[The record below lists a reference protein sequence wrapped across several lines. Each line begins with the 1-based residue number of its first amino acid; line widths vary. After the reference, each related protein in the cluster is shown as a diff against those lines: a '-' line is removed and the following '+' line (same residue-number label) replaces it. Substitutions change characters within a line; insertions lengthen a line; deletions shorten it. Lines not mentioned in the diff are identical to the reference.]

1 MTPSPINEKKRHLSW
16 RISLVY
22 TIPMLVFTIVL
33 VVVFSNFLKSTLI
46 TSSYSSSESKFQDK
60 VVVDLELFFS
70 KFEKHFKP
78 LPQIL
83 QHTKES
89 EIKKVL
95 KKHQQSSPFIVDA
108 YYGNKN
114 GKYISANDYKLEEG
128 KKEFRIRTWYLEASR
143 HKGLAITGPEINA
156 KAKKRV
162 LTYSYPLWE
171 KNRTF
176 MGAVAVDVD
185 LQKVRQLMGE
195 FARTDG
201 GITML
206 VSSENDSLFTY
217 FPYETNLH
225 NIVTDTVA
233 GLLHLVQDDIQIEN
247 LDSVNVTL
255 FEKTNVENRKL
266 IFLVKPLKNAPFYVV
281 HVIQKNKV
289 VAKVQENLYAI
300 ILVVS
305 LIVASLIFL
314 TWLIVR
320 FLFKFFIQKDLNESV
335 SSSTMFETLLGS
347 DNFRLILTNDT
358 FDILHASAY
367 IAEFF
372 NNGNDVRGE
381 ILWKFFRSEQ
391 FKKFV
396 YKVSKGGEMHASE
409 RQIIIPVRSCV
420 GEDAWWKVI
429 FQFLVEDDGS
439 IRYLFLI
446 SDETSGIQ
454 KDTILDT
461 IMLSAGNSI
470 LVIFDKN
477 RKVKYMSKQLADYLV
492 VDWKDAIGQP
502 LENMPKCGMP
512 EDVVEALKRTFNEQ
526 GVWKDTFMLQTL
538 NSHTDTWFR
547 GEACTLKVQEAIV
560 GYMLS
565 MIDISE
571 VVAAREIA
579 EHATQAKSEFLAN
592 MSHEIRTPMNAIIGM
607 AHLIQET
614 KLDER
619 QLGFIERISHAATSL
634 LGIINN
640 ILDFSKIEANKQ
652 DLEITQLVL
661 QDIIGEVAALAEVRI
676 AGRPIELIV
685 DVDPEIPEVLMGD
698 PLRLSQ
704 IFTNLINNATKFTES
719 GSITLKIKQEQVL
732 GNNVKLSFSVIDTG
746 IGMTSEQLQHLF
758 NAFTQADGS
767 ITRKYGGTGLGLV
780 ISKSL
785 VELMGGELRVESEYG
800 KGSKFFFTITLAL
813 ASQVAVPKW
822 KSVSTFKNKN
832 VLLVDDCERL
842 RAVLRHYLTKLR
854 CVVEEAASVDEAL
867 DLIQAHE
874 EAGETPYDFFIVDYQ
889 MPFMNG
895 FDFVQGLPAN
905 MRIIPKILMHPIH
918 FDEKNYHLASE
929 IGFNSCVAKPLQIS
943 SLLSAMQEAVNEK
956 LTYQK
961 AQKVEKNKIFFKEAK
976 ILLVEDNE
984 MNQDLAVSLLNSVG
998 LATMV
1003 AANGKIALDLLKK
1016 DAFDLVLMDIQ
1027 MPVMNGLDATRAIRN
1042 RSDEYFK
1049 NVPIIAMSARAFQ
1062 KDRDDC
1068 LHAGMNSYIAK
1079 PIDPMMLYAE
1089 LAKYLQVADKIPMA
1103 ASVSETENTSVSTD
1117 DSAVAMFQKVRNFD
1131 AAAGLYHANDNR
1143 NLYFK
1148 IIQGFVRD
1156 YGGEVLKLKK
1166 SFEGADF
1173 EESTRIVH
1181 TIKGL
1186 CGTIGSYHVQTLGV
1200 MLENSL
1206 LKKEQN
1212 YSEYNA
1218 FIDAL
1223 EDLIDD
1229 LKIVLQNIAAEQS
1242 NAAVIIK
1249 HVDSEA
1255 ISKLTQAIE
1264 ELKPAVESCS
1274 LTACKRILD
1283 SLDEIMFSQEQESL
1297 LQKLHNQIDDY
1308 DFTAAEASLKSLE
1321 ETLKEPSQP

>member
-22 TIPMLVFTIVL
+22 TIPMLVFTIVM
-33 VVVFSNFLKSTLI
+33 VIVFSNFIKSTLI
-46 TSSYSSSESKFQDK
+46 TSSYSSAESKFQDK
-60 VVVDLELFFS
+60 VVIDLELFFA
-70 KFEKHFKP
+70 KLEKQFKP
-78 LPQIL
+78 LPKIL
-83 QHTKES
+83 QHTKEADV
-89 EIKKVL
+89 KKVL
-95 KKHQQSSPFIVDA
+95 KKHLQSSSFIVDI
-108 YYGNKN
+108 YYGTQN
-114 GKYISANDYKLEEG
+114 GKYVSARDFKLNES

-143 HKGLAITGPEINA
+143 HKGLAITGPEINET
-156 KAKKRV
+156 AKKRV

-171 KNRTF
+171 KNRSF
-176 MGAVAVDVD
+176 MGAVAIDID

-195 FARTDG
+195 FARSEG

-233 GLLHLVQDDIQIEN
+233 GLLHLVQDDIQIDK

-255 FEKTNVENRKL
+255 FEKTSIENRK
-266 IFLVKPLKNAPFYVV
+266 FVFMVRPLKNAPFYVV

-289 VAKVQENLYAI
+289 VAKVQENLNAI
-300 ILVVS
+300 IFVVALVV
-305 LIVASLIFL
+305 LALIFL

-347 DNFRLILTNDT
+347 DNFRIVLTNDT

-409 RQIIIPVRSCV
+409 RQIIIPVKSCT

-477 RKVKYMSKQLADYLV
+477 CKVKYMSKQLTDYLV
-492 VDWKDAIGQP
+492 VDWKDVIGQS
-502 LENMPKCGMP
+502 LQNMSKCGMP
-512 EDVVEALKRTFNEQ
+512 EKIVESLQKTFDEQ
-526 GVWKDTFMLQTL
+526 GVWKDTFKLQTL
-538 NSHTDTWFR
+538 DSHTDIWFR
-547 GEACTLKVQEAIV
+547 GEACTLKVQDAIV

-661 QDIIGEVAALAEVRI
+661 QDVIGEVAALAEVRI

-685 DVDPEIPEVLMGD
+685 DVDPEIPEILMGD

-719 GSITLKIKQEQVL
+719 GSITLRITQDQVI

-746 IGMTSEQLQHLF
+746 IGMTAEQLHHLF

-785 VELMGGELRVESEYG
+785 VELMGGELQVESEYG
-800 KGSKFFFTITLAL
+800 KGSKFYFSITLPIAQQ
-813 ASQVAVPKW
+813 ASVPKW

-842 RAVLRHYLTKLR
+842 RDVLRHYLTKLR

-874 EAGETPYDFFIVDYQ
+874 EAGETPYDLFIVDYQ
-889 MPFMNG
+889 MPIMNG

-905 MRIIPKILMHPIH
+905 MKKIPKILMHPIH
-918 FDEKNYHLASE
+918 FDEKNYHLATE

-943 SLLSAMQEAVNEK
+943 SLLSAMQEAVEEK

-961 AQKVEKNKIFFKEAK
+961 AVKTEKNKIFFKEAK

-984 MNQDLAVSLLNSVG
+984 MNQELTVSLLNSVG

-1003 AANGKIALDLLKK
+1003 AANGQIALDLLKK
-1016 DAFDLVLMDIQ
+1016 NAFDLVLMDIQ
-1027 MPVMNGLDATRAIRN
+1027 MPVMNGLDATKAIRS

-1049 NVPIIAMSARAFQ
+1049 KVPIVAMSARAFQ

-1068 LHAGMNSYIAK
+1068 INAGMNSYIAK
-1079 PIDPMMLYAE
+1079 PIDPMLLYDV
-1089 LAKYLQVADKIPMA
+1089 LAQYLPVADSMPIA
-1103 ASVSETENTSVSTD
+1103 QTTSEPEAKPAGTD
-1117 DSAVAMFQKVRNFD
+1117 DSIVAMFLKVRNFD
-1131 AAAGLYHANDNR
+1131 AAAGLYHANDNK

-1156 YGGEVLKLKK
+1156 YGGVAVKLKK
-1166 SFEGADF
+1166 FFEGGDF
-1173 EESTRIVH
+1173 EEATRIVH

-1218 FIDAL
+1218 FVEAL

-1229 LKIVLQNIAAEQS
+1229 LKIVMQNIATEQS
-1242 NAAVIIK
+1242 NASIVIK
-1249 HVDSEA
+1249 HVDPEA
-1255 ISKLTQAIE
+1255 MGKLTQAVE
-1264 ELKPAVESCS
+1264 ELKSAVESCS

-1283 SLDEIMFSQEQESL
+1283 SLDKIMFSQELDSL
-1297 LQKLHNQIDDY
+1297 LQKLRNQIDDY
-1308 DFTAAEASLKSLE
+1308 DFTAAEETLKSLE

>member
-1 MTPSPINEKKRHLSW
+1 
-16 RISLVY
+16 
-22 TIPMLVFTIVL
+22 MLVFTIVL
-33 VVVFSNFLKSTLI
+33 VIVFSSYLKSTLI

-60 VVVDLELFFS
+60 VVVDLELFFTR
-70 KFEKHFKP
+70 FEKQFKP
-78 LPQIL
+78 LPKIL
-83 QHTKES
+83 QHTKEAD
-89 EIKKVL
+89 IKKVL
-95 KKHQQSSPFIVDA
+95 KKHQLASPFIVDA

-114 GKYISANDYKLEEG
+114 GKFISASDFNLTEG
-128 KKEFRIRTWYLEASR
+128 KKEFRTKTWYLEASR
-143 HKGLAITGPEINA
+143 RKGLAITGPVINA
-156 KAKKRV
+156 NAKKRV
-162 LTYSYPLWE
+162 LTYSYPLWD
-171 KNRTF
+171 KNRKF
-176 MGAVAVDVD
+176 MGAVAEDID

-195 FARTDG
+195 FARTEG

-217 FPYETNLH
+217 FPYETSLH

-247 LDSVNVTL
+247 LSLENVTL

-266 IFLVKPLKNAPFYVV
+266 IFMVMPLKDVPFYVV

-289 VAKVQENLYAI
+289 VAKVQENLNAI

-305 LIVASLIFL
+305 LVVATLIFL

-347 DNFRLILTNDT
+347 DNFRIILTNDT

-372 NNGNDVRGE
+372 NNGIDVRGE
-381 ILWKFFRSEQ
+381 ILWKFFRSEP

-409 RQIIIPVRSCV
+409 RQIIIPVRSCT

-502 LENMPKCGMP
+502 LENMSKCGMP
-512 EDVVEALKRTFNEQ
+512 ENVVDALQKTFDGQ

-538 NSHTDTWFR
+538 NTHTDTWFR
-547 GEACTLKVQEAIV
+547 GEACTLKVQESVV

-571 VVAAREIA
+571 VVSAREIA

-607 AHLIQET
+607 AHLLQET
-614 KLDER
+614 QLDER
-619 QLGFIERISHAATSL
+619 QQGFIERISHAATSL

-685 DVDPEIPEVLMGD
+685 DVDPEIPEILMGD

-719 GSITLKIKQEQVL
+719 GSITLQIKQEQVI

-746 IGMTSEQLQHLF
+746 IGMTNEQLHHLF

-785 VELMGGELRVESEYG
+785 VELMGGELQVESEYG
-800 KGSKFFFTITLAL
+800 KGSRFFFTITLAL
-813 ASQVAVPKW
+813 ASQANLPKW
-822 KSVSTFKNKN
+822 KTVTTFRNKN

-874 EAGETPYDFFIVDYQ
+874 EAGETPYDLFIVDYQ
-889 MPFMNG
+889 MPLMNG
-895 FDFVQGLPAN
+895 FDFVQGLPVN
-905 MRIIPKILMHPIH
+905 MKSIPKVLMHPIH
-918 FDEKNYHLASE
+918 FDERNYHLAAE

-943 SLLSAMQEAVNEK
+943 SLLSAMQEAVEEK

-961 AQKVEKNKIFFKEAK
+961 TVKKEKNKIFFKEAK

-998 LATMV
+998 LTTMV
-1003 AANGKIALDLLKK
+1003 AADGKIALELLKK
-1016 DAFDLVLMDIQ
+1016 NAFDLVLMDIQ

-1049 NVPIIAMSARAFQ
+1049 TVPIIAMSARAFQ

-1068 LHAGMNSYIAK
+1068 IHAGMNSYIAK
-1079 PIDPMMLYAE
+1079 PIDPMMLYNE
-1089 LAKYLQVADKIPMA
+1089 LAKYLTVADKMPMTTSA
-1103 ASVSETENTSVSTD
+1103 NESEANSASAD
-1117 DSAVAMFQKVRNFD
+1117 DSIVTLFQKVRNFD
-1131 AAAGLYHANDNR
+1131 AAAGLYHANDNK

-1156 YGGEVLKLKK
+1156 YGSETLKLKK
-1166 SFEGADF
+1166 AFESADF
-1173 EESTRIVH
+1173 EEATRLVH

-1206 LKKEQN
+1206 IKKEQN
-1212 YSEYNA
+1212 NSEFHA
-1218 FIDAL
+1218 FEDAL
-1223 EDLIDD
+1223 EDLIGD
-1229 LKIVLQNIAAEQS
+1229 LKIVMQNIASEQS
-1242 NAAVIIK
+1242 NATVVIK
-1249 HVDSEA
+1249 HVDPEA
-1255 ISKLTQAIE
+1255 VSKLTKAIE
-1264 ELKPAVESCS
+1264 DLRPAVESCS
-1274 LTACKRILD
+1274 LTACKRILET
-1283 SLDEIMFSQEQESL
+1283 LDEIMFTQEQETI
-1297 LQKLHNQIDDY
+1297 LQKLRNQIDDY
-1308 DFTAAEASLKSLE
+1308 DFSAAEASLKSLE
-1321 ETLKEPSQP
+1321 ETLLTNN

>member
-1 MTPSPINEKKRHLSW
+1 MTPSPINDKKRHLSW

-33 VVVFSNFLKSTLI
+33 VIVFSNYLKSTLI

-60 VVVDLELFFS
+60 SVQDLELFFS
-70 KFEKHFKP
+70 KFEKQFKP

-83 QHTKES
+83 QHTKETD
-89 EIKKVL
+89 IKKVL

-108 YYGNKN
+108 YYGNRN
-114 GKYISANDYKLEEG
+114 GKFISAMDYKLDEG
-128 KKEFRIRTWYLEASR
+128 KKEFRTKTWYLEASR
-143 HKGLAITGPEINA
+143 RKGLAITGPEIN
-156 KAKKRV
+156 KNAKKRV

-176 MGAVAVDVD
+176 VGAVATDVD
-185 LQKVRQLMGE
+185 LQRVRQLMGE

-217 FPYETNLH
+217 FPYETSLH
-225 NIVTDTVA
+225 NIVADTVA
-233 GLLHLVQDDIQIEN
+233 RLLHLVQDDIQIEN
-247 LDSVNVTL
+247 LDSVNVTH
-255 FEKTNVENRKL
+255 FEKTDVENRKL
-266 IFLVKPLKNAPFYVV
+266 IFMVKPLKNAPFYVV

-289 VAKVQENLYAI
+289 VAKVQENLNAI

-305 LIVASLIFL
+305 LVVLALIFL

-347 DNFRLILTNDT
+347 DNFRIILTNDT

-372 NNGNDVRGE
+372 NNGVDVRGE
-381 ILWKFFRSEQ
+381 ILWKFFHSEQ

-396 YKVSKGGEMHASE
+396 YKVSKGGKMHASE
-409 RQIIIPVRSCV
+409 RQIIIPVRSCT

-477 RKVKYMSKQLADYLV
+477 RRVKYMSKRLADYLST
-492 VDWKDAIGQP
+492 DWKEVIGKS
-502 LENMPKCGMP
+502 LENMSKCGMP
-512 EDVVEALKRTFNEQ
+512 ENVVESLQKTFNEQ
-526 GVWKDTFMLQTL
+526 GVWKDSFMMQTL
-538 NSHTDTWFR
+538 SSHTETWFR
-547 GEACTLKVQEAIV
+547 GEACTLKVQESIV

-614 KLDER
+614 QLDER
-619 QLGFIERISHAATSL
+619 QQGFIERISHAATSL

-652 DLEITQLVL
+652 DLEITQLEL

-685 DVDPEIPEVLMGD
+685 DVDPEIPEKLMGD

-719 GSITLKIKQEQVL
+719 GNITLQIKLDQVI

-746 IGMTSEQLQHLF
+746 IGMTNEQRHHLF
-758 NAFTQADGS
+758 SAFTQADGS

-785 VELMGGELRVESEYG
+785 VELMGGELQVESEYG
-800 KGSKFFFTITLAL
+800 KGSRFFFTITLAIAPQ
-813 ASQVAVPKW
+813 ASVPKW
-822 KSVSTFKNKN
+822 KKVSTFRNKN
-832 VLLVDDCERL
+832 VLLIDDCGNL
-842 RAVLRHYLTKLR
+842 RDVLRHYLTKLR

-874 EAGETPYDFFIVDYQ
+874 EAGETPYDLFIVDYQ
-889 MPFMNG
+889 MPLLNG

-905 MRIIPKILMHPIH
+905 MRKIPKVLMHPIH
-918 FDEKNYHLASE
+918 FDERNYHLAEE
-929 IGFNSCVAKPLQIS
+929 IGYNSCVAKPLQIS
-943 SLLSAMQEAVNEK
+943 TLLSSMQEAFGEK

-961 AQKVEKNKIFFKEAK
+961 VVKTEKNKIFFKEAK
-976 ILLVEDNE
+976 ILLVEDNQ
-984 MNQDLAVSLLNSVG
+984 MNQELAVSLLNSVG
-998 LATMV
+998 LTTMV
-1003 AANGKIALDLLKK
+1003 AADGKIALDLLKK
-1016 DAFDLVLMDIQ
+1016 NAFDLVLMDIQ

-1049 NVPIIAMSARAFQ
+1049 TVPIIAMSAKAFQ

-1068 LHAGMNSYIAK
+1068 ISAGMNSYISK
-1079 PIDPMMLYAE
+1079 PIDPKLLYSE
-1089 LAKYLQVADKIPMA
+1089 LTKYLPVADKVPLPA
-1103 ASVSETENTSVSTD
+1103 TSNEPETAPSSAD
-1117 DSAVAMFQKVRNFD
+1117 DSVVALFQKVRNFD
-1131 AAAGLYHANDNR
+1131 AAAGLYHANDNK

-1156 YGGEVLKLKK
+1156 YGGETIKLKK
-1166 SFEGADF
+1166 AFENADF
-1173 EESTRIVH
+1173 DESTRIVH

-1212 YSEYNA
+1212 YSEYHAFENA
-1218 FIDAL
+1218 LD
-1223 EDLIDD
+1223 DLIED
-1229 LKIVLQNIAAEQS
+1229 LKIVMQNIATEQS
-1242 NAAVIIK
+1242 NESVVIK
-1249 HVDSEA
+1249 HVDPDASA
-1255 ISKLTQAIE
+1255 KLKHAIE
-1264 ELKPAVESCS
+1264 ELKPAIESCS
-1274 LTACKRILD
+1274 LTACKRILE
-1283 SLDEIMFSQEQESL
+1283 SLDEIMFMQEQESI

-1308 DFTAAEASLKSLE
+1308 DFTAAETTLKLLE
-1321 ETLKEPSQP
+1321 ETLN

>member
-1 MTPSPINEKKRHLSW
+1 
-16 RISLVY
+16 
-22 TIPMLVFTIVL
+22 MLVFTIVL

-60 VVVDLELFFS
+60 TIQDLELFFS
-70 KFEKHFKP
+70 KFEKQFKP

-89 EIKKVL
+89 DIKKML
-95 KKHQQSSPFIVDA
+95 KKHLQSSPFIVDA
-108 YYGNKN
+108 YYGNRN
-114 GKYISANDYKLEEG
+114 GKYISARDFKLDEG

-143 HKGLAITGPEINA
+143 HKGLAITGPEINEM
-156 KAKKRV
+156 AKKRV
-162 LTYSYPLWE
+162 LTYSYPLWD
-171 KNRTF
+171 KNHSF
-176 MGAVAVDVD
+176 VGAVATDID

-195 FARTDG
+195 FAKTEG

-206 VSSENDSLFTY
+206 VGSENDSLFTY
-217 FPYETNLH
+217 FPYETSLH
-225 NIVTDTVA
+225 KIVVDTVA
-233 GLLHLVQDDIQIEN
+233 GLLHLVQDDINFEN
-247 LDSVNVTL
+247 LDHENVTR
-255 FEKTNVENRKL
+255 FEKTDVENRKL
-266 IFLVKPLKNAPFYVV
+266 IFMVMPLKDVPFYVV
-281 HVIQKNKV
+281 HVVQKNKV
-289 VAKVQENLYAI
+289 VAKVQENLNAI
-300 ILVVS
+300 IFVVA
-305 LIVASLIFL
+305 LIVLALIFL

-347 DNFRLILTNDT
+347 DNFRIVLTNDT

-372 NNGNDVRGE
+372 NKGNDIRGE

-409 RQIIIPVRSCV
+409 RQIIIPVRSCT

-477 RKVKYMSKQLADYLV
+477 RKVMYMSKLLADYLV
-492 VDWKDAIGQP
+492 ADWKDVIGQS
-502 LENMPKCGMP
+502 LDNLPKCGMP
-512 EDVVEALKRTFNEQ
+512 EDVVEALKKTFDEQ

-538 NSHTDTWFR
+538 NTHTDTWFR
-547 GEACTLKVQEAIV
+547 GEACTLKVQESVV

-579 EHATQAKSEFLAN
+579 EHAKQAKSEFLAN

-607 AHLIQET
+607 AHLLQET
-614 KLDER
+614 QLDER
-619 QLGFIERISHAATSL
+619 QQGFIERISHAATSL

-685 DVDPEIPEVLMGD
+685 DVDPEIPE
-698 PLRLSQ
+698 SQ

-719 GSITLKIKQEQVL
+719 GSITLQIKQEQVI

-746 IGMTSEQLQHLF
+746 IGMTGEQLQHLF

-785 VELMGGELRVESEYG
+785 VELMGGELQVESEYG
-800 KGSKFFFTITLAL
+800 KGSRFFFTITLAM
-813 ASQVAVPKW
+813 APQTTVPKW
-822 KSVSTFKNKN
+822 KSVSTFRNKN
-832 VLLVDDCERL
+832 VLLLDDCEKL
-842 RAVLRHYLTKLR
+842 RDVLRHYLTKLR

-874 EAGETPYDFFIVDYQ
+874 EAGETPYDLFIVDYQ
-889 MPFMNG
+889 MPLMTG
-895 FDFVQGLPAN
+895 FDFVQGLPVN
-905 MRIIPKILMHPIH
+905 MKKIPKVLMHPIH
-918 FDEKNYHLASE
+918 FDERNYHLAEE
-929 IGFNSCVAKPLQIS
+929 IGYDSCVAKPLQIS
-943 SLLSAMQEAVNEK
+943 SLLSAMQEAFNEK

-961 AQKVEKNKIFFKEAK
+961 AIKTEKNKIYFKEAK

-984 MNQDLAVSLLNSVG
+984 MNQELAVSLLNSVG
-998 LATMV
+998 LTTMV
-1003 AANGKIALDLLKK
+1003 AADGKIALDLLKK
-1016 DAFDLVLMDIQ
+1016 NAFDLVLMDIQ

-1042 RSDEYFK
+1042 RSDEYFR
-1049 NVPIIAMSARAFQ
+1049 NVPIIAMSAKAFQ

-1068 LHAGMNSYIAK
+1068 LKAGMNSYIAK

-1089 LAKYLQVADKIPMA
+1089 LAKYLQVADKMPMA
-1103 ASVSETENTSVSTD
+1103 SSAGETESAPVSAD
-1117 DSAVAMFQKVRNFD
+1117 DSVVALFQKVRNFD
-1131 AAAGLYHANDNR
+1131 AAAGLYHANENK

-1156 YGGEVLKLKK
+1156 HSEETLKLKK
-1166 SFEGADF
+1166 AFESADF
-1173 EESTRIVH
+1173 EESSRIVH

-1186 CGTIGSYHVQTLGV
+1186 CGTIGSYHVQALGV

-1206 LKKEQN
+1206 LKKEHN

-1229 LKIVLQNIAAEQS
+1229 LKIVLQNIASEQS
-1242 NAAVIIK
+1242 NAAVVIK
-1249 HVDSEA
+1249 HVDPEA

-1283 SLDEIMFSQEQESL
+1283 TLDEIMFSQEQETL
-1297 LQKLHNQIDDY
+1297 LQKLRNQIDDY
-1308 DFTAAEASLKSLE
+1308 DFTEAETSLKSLE
-1321 ETLKEPSQP
+1321 ETIKEPSQP

>member
-1 MTPSPINEKKRHLSW
+1 M
-16 RISLVY
+16 
-22 TIPMLVFTIVL
+22 
-33 VVVFSNFLKSTLI
+33 
-46 TSSYSSSESKFQDK
+46 
-60 VVVDLELFFS
+60 FFS
-70 KFEKHFKP
+70 QFEKLFKP

-83 QHTKES
+83 QHSKES

-95 KKHQQSSPFIVDA
+95 KKHQQSSPYIIDA
-108 YYGNKN
+108 YYGNRN
-114 GKYISANDYKLEEG
+114 GKFISARDFKLDEG
-128 KKEFRIRTWYLEASR
+128 KKEFRIKTWYLEPSR
-143 HKGLAITGPEINA
+143 RKGLAITGPEINEM
-156 KAKKRV
+156 AKKRV
-162 LTYSYPLWE
+162 LTYSYPIWD
-171 KNRTF
+171 KNRNF
-176 MGAVAVDVD
+176 MGAVAEDID

-195 FARTDG
+195 FSKLEG

-206 VSSENDSLFTY
+206 VGSENDSLFTY
-217 FPYETNLH
+217 FPYETSLH
-225 NIVTDTVA
+225 KIVVDTVA
-233 GLLHLVQDDIQIEN
+233 DLLHLVQDDIQIEN
-247 LDSVNVTL
+247 LSYDNVTR
-255 FEKTNVENRKL
+255 FEKTDVENRKL
-266 IFLVKPLKNAPFYVV
+266 IFMVMPLKDVPFYVV
-281 HVIQKNKV
+281 HVVQKNKV
-289 VAKVQENLYAI
+289 VAKVQENLNAI
-300 ILVVS
+300 IFVVA
-305 LIVASLIFL
+305 LIVLAMIFV

-320 FLFKFFIQKDLNESV
+320 FLFRFFIQKDLNESV

-347 DNFRLILTNDT
+347 DNFRILLTNDT

-367 IAEFF
+367 FADFF
-372 NNGNDVRGE
+372 NNGNDIRGE
-381 ILWKFFRSEQ
+381 ILWKFFRSDQ

-396 YKVSKGGEMHASE
+396 YKVSKGGKMHASE
-409 RQIIIPVRSCV
+409 RQIIIPVRSCT

-470 LVIFDKN
+470 LVILDKN
-477 RKVKYMSKQLADYLV
+477 RKIKYMSKQLADYLIM
-492 VDWKDAIGQP
+492 DWKDVIGQP
-502 LENMPKCGMP
+502 LSNMSKCGMP
-512 EDVVEALKRTFNEQ
+512 EEVVKSLQKAFDEQ

-538 NSHTDTWFR
+538 NTHTDTWFR
-547 GEACTLKVQEAIV
+547 GEACTLKVQDSVV

-579 EHATQAKSEFLAN
+579 ERATQAKSEFLAN

-614 KLDER
+614 QLDER
-619 QLGFIERISHAATSL
+619 QQGFIERISHAATSL

-685 DVDPEIPEVLMGD
+685 DADPEIPEVLMGD

-719 GSITLKIKQEQVL
+719 GSITLKIKQEQVI

-746 IGMTSEQLQHLF
+746 IGMTNEQLHHLF

-785 VELMGGELRVESEYG
+785 VELMGGQLQVESEYG
-800 KGSKFFFTITLAL
+800 KGSKFFFTITLGIAPQ
-813 ASQVAVPKW
+813 ASVPKW
-822 KSVSTFKNKN
+822 KSVKTFRNKN
-832 VLLVDDCERL
+832 VLLVDDCSNL
-842 RAVLRHYLTKLR
+842 RDVLRHYLTKLR
-854 CVVEEAASVDEAL
+854 CVVEEAASADEAL

-874 EAGETPYDFFIVDYQ
+874 EAGESPYDLFIVDYQ
-889 MPFMNG
+889 MPIVNG
-895 FDFVQGLPAN
+895 IDFVQGLPVQ
-905 MRIIPKILMHPIH
+905 MRKIPKILMHPIH
-918 FDEKNYHLASE
+918 FEEKNYRIAEE
-929 IGFNSCVAKPLQIS
+929 IGYNSCVAKPLQIS
-943 SLLSAMQEAVNEK
+943 SLLSSMQEAFEEN

-961 AQKVEKNKIFFKEAK
+961 AVKTEKNKIFFKEAK
-976 ILLVEDNE
+976 ILLVEDNQ
-984 MNQDLAVSLLNSVG
+984 MNQELAISLLNSVG
-998 LATMV
+998 LTTMV
-1003 AANGKIALDLLKK
+1003 AANGKIALDLIKI

-1027 MPVMNGLDATRAIRN
+1027 MPVMDGLEATREIRN

-1049 NVPIIAMSARAFQ
+1049 TVPIIAMSAKAFQ

-1068 LHAGMNSYIAK
+1068 ISAGMNSYIAK
-1079 PIDPMMLYAE
+1079 PIDPKLLYAE
-1089 LAKYLQVADKIPMA
+1089 LAKYLPVADKMPIAP
-1103 ASVSETENTSVSTD
+1103 SVDEPATAPSNTD
-1117 DSAVAMFQKVRNFD
+1117 DSIVAMFQKVRNFD
-1131 AAAGLYHANDNR
+1131 AAAGLYHANDNK

-1156 YGGEVLKLKK
+1156 YGGETQKLKK
-1166 SFEGADF
+1166 AFENVDYD
-1173 EESTRIVH
+1173 ESARIVH

-1212 YSEYNA
+1212 YSEFHA
-1218 FIDAL
+1218 FEKAL
-1223 EDLIDD
+1223 EELIDD
-1229 LKIVLQNIAAEQS
+1229 LKVVMQNIASEQS
-1242 NAAVIIK
+1242 NSTVVIK
-1249 HVDSEA
+1249 HVDPEA
-1255 ISKLTQAIE
+1255 SKKLTQAIAD
-1264 ELKPAVESCS
+1264 LKPAIESCS
-1274 LTACKRILD
+1274 LTTCKRVFE
-1283 SLDEIMFSQEQESL
+1283 SLEEIMFSQEQDAL

-1308 DFTAAEASLKSLE
+1308 DFTAAEGTLKRLE
-1321 ETLKEPSQP
+1321 ETIESNL

>member
-33 VVVFSNFLKSTLI
+33 VIVFSNYLKSTLI

-60 VVVDLELFFS
+60 TVQDLELFFS
-70 KFEKHFKP
+70 KFEKQFKP

-83 QHTKES
+83 QHAKES
-89 EIKKVL
+89 EIKKAL
-95 KKHQQSSPFIVDA
+95 KKHQQSSPFIVDT

-114 GKYISANDYKLEEG
+114 GKYISARDFKLDEG
-128 KKEFRIRTWYLEASR
+128 KKEFRIKPWYLEASR
-143 HKGLAITGPEINA
+143 HKGLAITGPEINEN
-156 KAKKRV
+156 AKKRV
-162 LTYSYPLWE
+162 LTYSFPLWD
-171 KNRTF
+171 KNHMF
-176 MGAVAVDVD
+176 MGAVAEDID
-185 LQKVRQLMGE
+185 LQRVRLLMGE
-195 FARTDG
+195 FAKVEG

-217 FPYETNLH
+217 FPYETSLH
-225 NIVTDTVA
+225 KIVADTVA
-233 GLLHLVQDDIQIEN
+233 GLLQLVQDDIQVES
-247 LDSVNVTL
+247 LDPEGVTR
-255 FEKTNVENRKL
+255 FEKTDVESRKL
-266 IFLVKPLKNAPFYVV
+266 IFMVVPLKNAPFYVV
-281 HVIQKNKV
+281 HVVQKNKV
-289 VAKVQENLYAI
+289 VAKVQENLNAI
-300 ILVVS
+300 ILVVA
-305 LIVASLIFL
+305 LVVLALIFL

-347 DNFRLILTNDT
+347 DNFRLVLTNDT

-372 NNGNDVRGE
+372 NNGNDIRGE
-381 ILWKFFRSEQ
+381 ILWKYFRSEQ

-409 RQIIIPVRSCV
+409 RQIIIPVKSWA

-477 RKVKYMSKQLADYLV
+477 RKVMYMSKQLADYLV
-492 VDWKDAIGQP
+492 VDWKKVIGQS
-502 LENMPKCGMP
+502 LENLPKCGMP
-512 EDVVEALKRTFNEQ
+512 EDVVEALKKTFDNQ

-538 NSHTDTWFR
+538 NTHTDTWFR
-547 GEACTLKVQEAIV
+547 GEACTLKVQDSIV

-607 AHLIQET
+607 AHLLQET
-614 KLDER
+614 QLDER
-619 QLGFIERISHAATSL
+619 QQGFIERISHAATSL

-719 GSITLKIKQEQVL
+719 GSITLQIKQEQVI
-732 GNNVKLSFSVIDTG
+732 GNNVQLSFSVIDTG
-746 IGMTSEQLQHLF
+746 IGMTDDQLHHLF

-785 VELMGGELRVESEYG
+785 VELMGGELQVESEYG
-800 KGSKFFFTITLAL
+800 KGSRFFFTITLAL
-813 ASQVAVPKW
+813 APQTTVPKW
-822 KSVSTFKNKN
+822 KAVSTFRNKN

-874 EAGETPYDFFIVDYQ
+874 EAGETPYDLFIVDYQ
-889 MPFMNG
+889 MPLMNG
-895 FDFVQGLPAN
+895 FDFVQGLPTN
-905 MRIIPKILMHPIH
+905 MRKIPKVLMHPIH
-918 FDEKNYHLASE
+918 FDERNYHLAEE
-929 IGFNSCVAKPLQIS
+929 IGYNSCAAKPLQIS
-943 SLLSAMQEAVNEK
+943 SLLSAMQEAFDEK

-961 AQKVEKNKIFFKEAK
+961 VAKVEKNKIFFKEAK

-984 MNQDLAVSLLNSVG
+984 MNQELAVSLLNSVG

-1016 DAFDLVLMDIQ
+1016 NAFDLVLMDIQ
-1027 MPVMNGLDATRAIRN
+1027 MPVMNGLDATQAIRN

-1049 NVPIIAMSARAFQ
+1049 NVPIIAMSAKAFQ

-1068 LHAGMNSYIAK
+1068 IKAGMNSYIAK

-1089 LAKYLQVADKIPMA
+1089 LAKYLQVAEKMPIV
-1103 ASVSETENTSVSTD
+1103 ASASESEATPTSAD
-1117 DSAVAMFQKVRNFD
+1117 DSVVALFQKVRNFD
-1131 AAAGLYHANDNR
+1131 AAAGLYHANDNK
-1143 NLYFK
+1143 NLYYK

-1156 YGGEVLKLKK
+1156 YSGETLKLKK
-1166 SFEGADF
+1166 AFESADY
-1173 EESTRIVH
+1173 EESSRIVH

-1206 LKKEQN
+1206 LKKELN

-1218 FIDAL
+1218 FVDAL

-1229 LKIVLQNIAAEQS
+1229 LKIVLQNIASEQS
-1242 NAAVIIK
+1242 NVSVVIK
-1249 HVDSEA
+1249 HVDPEA
-1255 ISKLTQAIE
+1255 ISKLTQALE

-1283 SLDEIMFSQEQESL
+1283 TLDEIMFSQEQETL
-1297 LQKLHNQIDDY
+1297 LQKLRNQIDDY
-1308 DFTAAEASLKSLE
+1308 DFSEAESSLKSLE
-1321 ETLKEPSQP
+1321 ESLSSNI